1 MGLEEATTCKAAFK
15 FLQREVGAGFFG
27 SGAQKGFPFTAGS
40 IEDLARVVE
49 DDAVFFACWYFIGN
63 QTLLCDWLF
72 SFKFM
77 SMTADHP
84 TLTQVIKV
92 LPTYY
97 IADGAINAVQNHGT
111 SGSMLLDFTVVLGS
125 IIILFLVAVWALRRQ
140 ATVVSTI

>member
-1 MGLEEATTCKAAFK
+1 
-15 FLQREVGAGFFG
+15 
-27 SGAQKGFPFTAGS
+27 
-40 IEDLARVVE
+40 
-49 DDAVFFACWYFIGN
+49 
-63 QTLLCDWLF
+63 
-72 SFKFM
+72 
-77 SMTADHP
+77 MTADHP